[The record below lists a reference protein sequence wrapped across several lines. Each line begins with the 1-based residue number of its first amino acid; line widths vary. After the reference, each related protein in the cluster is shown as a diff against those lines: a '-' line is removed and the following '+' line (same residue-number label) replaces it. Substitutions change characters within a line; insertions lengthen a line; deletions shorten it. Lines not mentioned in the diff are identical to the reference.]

1 MQGPPHLPHY
11 NFNSPSLISNDW
23 LNEINSI
30 QIRDEVVLTKDRL
43 EKLCDMASTDFSG
56 VLS

>member
-1 MQGPPHLPHY
+1 M
-11 NFNSPSLISNDW
+11 
-23 LNEINSI
+23 

-56 VLS
+56 VLSSLREY